1 MELDELKS
9 KVFSDGIVGAG
20 GAGFP
25 THAKLNNLAEVI
37 ILNCAECEP
46 LLRVDRQLLIKHT
59 EEILQG
65 MLTLVETLNAEK
77 GIIAI
82 KKAYKSTISAV
93 EAVIE
98 KYNKLELKILRDVY
112 PAGDEVV
119 LVYETTGKVVPEG
132 NIPISQGAV
141 VINVETALNIYN
153 SVFQNSSV
161 IYKYVT
167 VTGEVNNPITVK
179 VPIGISIDKLLKM
192 AGGTKLEE
200 YEILE
205 GGPMTGRVVNKDKPV
220 TKTTKA
226 VIVLPKDH
234 TVIKSKFFN
243 VSLNLKRA
251 MSVCSQ
257 CQMCTDLCPR
267 SLLGHSIK
275 PHKVVNALT
284 NGSAKDVDSFVMSM
298 ACVECGL
305 CEMYACHQGLSPR
318 KLIGELKSK
327 LRQKGVRPLS
337 KPSSKVN
344 GMREGRLV
352 PMERL
357 IARLDLKKYDLDAP
371 LNEEIVLDDI
381 IKVKILLRQHIGA
394 QAVSIVKVGDKV
406 QQGQLI
412 AEIPSGNLGTNIHAS
427 IEGSVKEVN
436 ESYVVIEKS

>member
-1 MELDELKS
+1 MDIDELK
-9 KVFSDGIVGAG
+9 KEIFKDGIVGAG

-25 THAKLNNLAEVI
+25 THAKLNELAEVI

-59 EEILQG
+59 EEVLKGVNTI
-65 MLTLVETLNAEK
+65 VETLNAEK

-93 EAVIE
+93 QAVIE
-98 KYNKLELKILRDVY
+98 KYNKLEIKILKDVY

-153 SVFQNSSV
+153 SVFLNTPV
-161 IYKYVT
+161 TYKYVT
-167 VTGEVNNPITVK
+167 VTGEVNNPVTVK
-179 VPIGISIDKLLKM
+179 VPIGISMEKLIRM
-192 AGGTKLEE
+192 AGDAKLEE

-205 GGPMTGRVVNKDKPV
+205 GGPMTGRVVDKDKPV

-234 TVIKSKFFN
+234 IVIMSKFSKT
-243 VSLNLKRA
+243 SLNLKRA

-267 SLLGHSIK
+267 NLLGHSIK
-275 PHKVVNALT
+275 PHKVVNALA
-284 NGSAKDVDSFVMSM
+284 NGSIKDVDSFIMSM

-318 KLIGELKSK
+318 KLIGELKVK
-327 LRQKGVRPLS
+327 LRQKGVRPIS
-337 KPSSKVN
+337 KTTSKVN
-344 GMREGRLV
+344 NMREGRLV

-357 IARLDLKKYDLDAP
+357 IARLDLKKYDVEAP
-371 LNEEIVLDDI
+371 LKEDLAYENLVT
-381 IKVKILLRQHIGA
+381 IKLLLRQHIGA
-394 QAVSIVKVGDKV
+394 QALPVVKVGDKV
-406 QQGQLI
+406 KKGQII
-412 AEIPSGNLGTNIHAS
+412 AEIAAGNLGANIHAS
-427 IEGSVKEVN
+427 IDGLIKEIN
-436 ESYVVIEKS
+436 ESYVVIERS